1 MTLKSY
7 KPHVLV
13 IGPDTGH
20 SQFYQNQLNNAGY
33 EAIILTA
40 SQVISDPSILFIHTD
55 CIIFTIPKP
64 AIEDYILCQNITQ
77 DCQLKDIP
85 VAFITSEN
93 EDVSIIKAFEAGATD
108 YIIEPVNSEILLRKI
123 KTFIRI
129 KQQNEL
135 IRKYESQIQ
144 ARNKFISIIA
154 HDLKNPFTGISML
167 SQNLT
172 SNCENLSEEKK
183 QEFVTI
189 IKQTANEGLHLLE
202 SLLQWSGSQTGK
214 LKYTPKQILLRQ
226 LIEDGIKE
234 VEKRAKEKN
243 IQVEIHESPEIL
255 VFADA
260 KLFQTVL
267 TNILSNAIKYSY
279 PDSKIIIGAVKED
292 DFIEVSIADKGTGMT
307 PDILKKLFKI
317 ESNIA
322 SEPGTFKE
330 TGIGFGLIIC
340 AEFIE
345 KMGGNVWAK
354 SKQGEGSTFYFTI
367 PIGSE

>member
-1 MTLKSY
+1 MTLKSN

-13 IGPDTGH
+13 IGSETAH
-20 SQFYQNQLNNAGY
+20 SQYYQNQLSIAGY
-33 EAIILTA
+33 EAVIQTA
-40 SQVISDPSILFIHTD
+40 AQVISDPTILFIHTD

-77 DCQLKDIP
+77 DSQLKDIP

-93 EDVSIIKAFEAGATD
+93 EEASIIKAFEAGATD
-108 YIIEPVNSEILLRKI
+108 YIIEPVNREIFLRKI
-123 KTFIRI
+123 NVFIRL
-129 KQQNEL
+129 KQQNDL
-135 IRKYESQIQ
+135 IQKSESQIY

-172 SNCENLSEEKK
+172 MNSISLSDEKK
-183 QEFVTI
+183 QEYASI

-214 LKYTPKQILLRQ
+214 LKYMPKQILLRQ
-226 LIEDGIKE
+226 LIEEGIKE
-234 VEKRAKEKN
+234 VEKRAIEKH
-243 IQVEIHESPEIL
+243 IHIEIHESPEIL

-260 KLFQTVL
+260 KLFQTIL
-267 TNILSNAIKYSY
+267 TNILSNAIKYSF
-279 PDSKIIIGAVKED
+279 PDSKIVIGAVKED
-292 DFIEVSIADKGTGMT
+292 DFIEISITDKGTGMT
-307 PDILKKLFKI
+307 QDILKKLFKI
-317 ESNIA
+317 ESNIT

-345 KMGGNVWAK
+345 KMGGNIWAK